1 MQDTPSCKVCASF
14 ATRRRRRD
22 WVLGSHFGL
31 SARQKLPFSL
41 ARMRFFLSTSLCFS
55 IKTSLLLYFFCLNCF
70 STDTNIQALTNKF
83 LLRCTAFA
91 QQLWI
96 EHQQPFMCS
105 SCRRLTQVMGLFLL
119 QSLPIKTALHKSN
132 VAMMRFSELN
142 FRWAT
147 WMEEQQTAGM
157 KEQRTA
163 TSSNYNNNI
172 NNMRVTVRTT
182 TLRDIRWAAESRLD
196 LGSSTAGKL
205 FY

>member
-14 ATRRRRRD
+14 AIRRRD

-31 SARQKLPFSL
+31 STRQKLPFSL
-41 ARMRFFLSTSLCFS
+41 ARMRFFFLPLSL
-55 IKTSLLLYFFCLNCF
+55 SLLKLLSFFCLNCF

-132 VAMMRFSELN
+132 AVMMRFSELN

-147 WMEEQQTAGM
+147 WMKEQQTAEM
-157 KEQRTA
+157 KEQRT
-163 TSSNYNNNI
+163 
-172 NNMRVTVRTT
+172 
-182 TLRDIRWAAESRLD
+182 TLE
-196 LGSSTAGKL
+196 
-205 FY
+205 